1 MKPQHLTDAVA
12 ALSLK
17 LDESQIAL
25 GRPVSAA
32 CLDRAHLIARRFLDL
47 NARLPDNPRLFR
59 FPGSS
64 VVERRT
70 VNPLVGGSN
79 PSRGANKSI
88 SYDIFPAELDGG

>member
-1 MKPQHLTDAVA
+1 VRT
-12 ALSLK
+12 
-17 LDESQIAL
+17 
-25 GRPVSAA
+25 A
-32 CLDRAHLIARRFLDL
+32 CRDRAFVIARWFLDL

-79 PSRGANKSI
+79 PSRGAKYHVNTVT
-88 SYDIFPAELDGG
+88 